1 MFQGEI
7 LEVSWNTLL
16 EEMDLEA
23 VPFSDDVL
31 LYLDAR
37 SIHVGEPQVSSVD
50 LSKVVG
56 TTHPDYC
63 GKTWGQLKP
72 VPGTSEG
79 DFINNRD
86 VAFQGLKRAVGN
98 IQCLERNPEYYFS
111 DEEKDHWSFY
121 QIGDEYYISSGNN
134 RTVIGRLFLHL
145 NGQKEVVH
153 GVVVTPAEYKTEPE
167 VEPER
172 IGLISRLM
180 AWFRT

>member
-1 MFQGEI
+1 M
-7 LEVSWNTLL
+7 SWNTFL
-16 EEMDLEA
+16 EGIDLEKM
-23 VPFSDDVL
+23 PFSDDVL
-31 LYLDAR
+31 SYLDTH
-37 SIHVGEPQVSSVD
+37 SIDVGEPQVGSVD

-72 VPGTSEG
+72 VLGTSEG
-79 DFINNRD
+79 DFINNRA

-98 IQCLERNPEYYFS
+98 VRALERNPNYYFS
-111 DEEKDHWSFY
+111 DEKKDHWSFY

-145 NGQKEVVH
+145 NCREQVVH
-153 GVVVTPAEYKTEPE
+153 GVVITAAQFKKEPE
-167 VEPER
+167 IER
-172 IGLISRLM
+172 ESLSLIHRFV